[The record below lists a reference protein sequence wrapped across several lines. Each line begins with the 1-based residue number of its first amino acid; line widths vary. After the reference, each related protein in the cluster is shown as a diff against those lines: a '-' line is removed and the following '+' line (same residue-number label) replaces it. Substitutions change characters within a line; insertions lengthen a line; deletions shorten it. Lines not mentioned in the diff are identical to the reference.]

1 MKDMKKNILGLL
13 ISLVGLG
20 VYNLCVFLLASDY
33 TNVFWVSY
41 IFTTLAFIAQIVV
54 DFIFNKSDTNAK
66 FLSLPLFY
74 VGSIYFVV
82 QLFVGIICMV
92 VPASIKVA
100 IIAQALILGAYITV
114 ALSSTIAKSHVE
126 ETETYIEKTTEAI
139 RALTSEAEYL
149 YASEENG
156 EKKAELKK
164 LYEAIRYSDPMSS
177 TEEIC
182 TLDEKINMAFRTV
195 SDMVSAG
202 TVDDLR
208 REVKITLD
216 IIAKRNILCR
226 SSK

>member
-156 EKKAELKK
+156 EKKQ
-164 LYEAIRYSDPMSS
+164 
-177 TEEIC
+177 
-182 TLDEKINMAFRTV
+182 N
-195 SDMVSAG
+195 
-202 TVDDLR
+202 
-208 REVKITLD
+208 
-216 IIAKRNILCR
+216 
-226 SSK
+226 